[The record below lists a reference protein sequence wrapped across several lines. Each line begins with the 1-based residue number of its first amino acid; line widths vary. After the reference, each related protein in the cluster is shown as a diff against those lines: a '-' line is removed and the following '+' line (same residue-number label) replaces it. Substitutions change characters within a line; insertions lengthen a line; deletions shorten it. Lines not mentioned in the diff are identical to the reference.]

1 MKRFILLISTL
12 SLAVPAKAQ
21 LFSGESLRGAA
32 LGGLLGG
39 IIGHNSGRKTA
50 EGIGIGAA
58 SGLVLGHL
66 TREKERYDT
75 YIPSRSRSVYA
86 DTPPTYSRPNYA
98 VTGAA
103 LGGLA
108 GGIIGHNSGR
118 KTMEGVGI
126 GAASGLVLG
135 GLVENQIRR
144 NESRHYYAQEALP
157 NPNGAYYQNAPQIRS
172 TSFPQPITTR
182 AVGQG
187 AIVTT
192 SQASPTAGS
201 TLITRIPVQSTTPA
215 VQGLIPLYRQPTQTS
230 GQQPINAQ
238 TVIINNYYG
247 NNPSMGS
254 ANKLFGR

>member
-1 MKRFILLISTL
+1 MKRFILFLFGL
-12 SLAVPAKAQ
+12 SLTVPVNAQ
-21 LFSGESLRGAA
+21 IFSGESLRGAA

-50 EGIGIGAA
+50 EGIGIGAGT
-58 SGLVLGHL
+58 GLLLGHL

-75 YIPSRSRSVYA
+75 YIPSRRRSVYA

-118 KTMEGVGI
+118 KTMEGIGI
-126 GAASGLVLG
+126 GAASGLILG
-135 GLVENQIRR
+135 GLAEKQIRR
-144 NESRHYYAQEALP
+144 NESRHYFAQEALP
-157 NPNGAYYQNAPQIRS
+157 NPNGTYYQNAPQVRS
-172 TSFPQPITTR
+172 TSFAQPITTR
-182 AVGQG
+182 TVEPG

-192 SQASPTAGS
+192 SQSSPTSGS
-201 TLITRIPVQSTTPA
+201 TLITRIPTQPTTA
-215 VQGLIPLYRQPTQTS
+215 VKGLRPLYRQTPQS
-230 GQQPINAQ
+230 QGQQPINAQ

-247 NNPSMGS
+247 SNPNMGS
-254 ANKLFGR
+254 ANKVFGR